1 LTKPRR
7 SRGVTRIANASTA
20 MSCVAEAKTSTIIA
34 PQNAALAGGTTPSV
48 ASASVITISEP
59 KIHVRYVPAAST
71 SGAQKNFSVQMMP
84 TLLMRPM
91 VVRSILVNAR

>member
-1 LTKPRR
+1 
-7 SRGVTRIANASTA
+7 
-20 MSCVAEAKTSTIIA
+20 
-34 PQNAALAGGTTPSV
+34 V